1 MEIDTDRIGAVL
13 SFLSLTLYDGVYAWK
28 SKR

>member
-1 MEIDTDRIGAVL
+1 MEINTDRIGAVL
-13 SFLSLTLYDGVYAWK
+13 SLLSLTLYDGVYAWK

>member
-1 MEIDTDRIGAVL
+1 MEINAGRIGAVISL
-13 SFLSLTLYDGVYAWK
+13 LSLTLYDGVHAWK